1 MRAQSM
7 THSNKQISFDGQ
19 KYEVSLPWR
28 ESHPILQ
35 ENYETSEKRLSS
47 LLTRLKKEP
56 GILREYDSVIKEQLE
71 KGIVEQFPSNE
82 SDVIGEVHY
91 LPHHPVVRKAKAD
104 KS

>member
-1 MRAQSM
+1 M

-56 GILREYDSVIKEQLE
+56 GILRE
-71 KGIVEQFPSNE
+71 
-82 SDVIGEVHY
+82 
-91 LPHHPVVRKAKAD
+91 
-104 KS
+104 